1 MPRGNQRGYKGMSGY
16 KGGAKIFDSF
26 VKAGLTVAFGKPK
39 GRPRKTTSKK
49 TNHTPQNSGC
59 LVVLT
64 LIIMINLIIFI
75 ITI

>member
-16 KGGAKIFDSF
+16 KDGYKIFDSF
-26 VKAGLTVAFGKPK
+26 VKAGLTTAFGKPK

-49 TNHTPQNSGC
+49 TNYTPENSGC

>member
-39 GRPRKTTSKK
+39 KRSRKAPVKYS
-49 TNHTPQNSGC
+49 NNTPQNSGC
-59 LVVLT
+59 LVILT
-64 LIIMINLIIFI
+64 LIFMVNLLIII
-75 ITI
+75 VVL